1 MRRGN
6 ISNTVK
12 KELYTQSE
20 VLEKLREFKS
30 AHGEEY
36 GIEVLG
42 LFGSYSRNEQSEGS
56 DIDVAVK
63 LKEPSLLRFIG
74 LEQNLQKSF
83 KAKVHLV
90 SLTAKFL
97 PGFREEIEK
106 DIIILNRE

>member
-1 MRRGN
+1 MRRGT

-12 KELYTQSE
+12 KKLYTQSE

-63 LKEPSLLRFIG
+63 LKEPNLLRFIG
-74 LEQNLQKSF
+74 LERQLQKSF
-83 KAKVHLV
+83 KAKVHLL
-90 SLTAKFL
+90 SLTAKL
-97 PGFREEIEK
+97 IPGFREEMEK
-106 DIIILNRE
+106 DIIII